1 MKALILNSGLWSRM
15 WEITKVHPKCMTEI
29 NSNSNET
36 IISRQLN
43 LLSKNWIKDIII
55 TTWFAAN
62 LLEEYCNSLNL
73 SLNIKFIQNP
83 IYTETNYIYSIY
95 CAKEELEDDIILMH
109 GDLVFEEDVLNK
121 VINCSNSCMV
131 TSSTV
136 PLPEKDF
143 KVVVDNWL
151 IKKIGI
157 EFFENAVTAM
167 PLYKLN
173 KKDWMIWL
181 NNIIN
186 FCKQWKTKV
195 YAENAFNEVS
205 DSCKILPLDI
215 KESFC
220 MEIDNKDDLE
230 LVKNKLLSL

>member
-1 MKALILNSGLWSRM
+1 M
-15 WEITKVHPKCMTEI
+15 WEITKIHPKCMTEI
-29 NSNSNET
+29 NSTSNET

-43 LLSKNWIKDIII
+43 LLLEKWIKDIVI

-62 LLEEYCNSLNL
+62 LLEEYCNNL
-73 SLNIKFIQNP
+73 ELPLNIKFIQNP

-121 VINCSNSCMV
+121 VINSLNSCMV
-131 TSSTV
+131 TSSTI

-143 KVVVDNWL
+143 KAVIDNWV
-151 IKKIGI
+151 IKKVGI
-157 EFFENAVTAM
+157 EYFDNAVTAM

-181 NNIIN
+181 ENIIN
-186 FCKQWKTKV
+186 FCEQWNTNV

-205 DSCKILPLDI
+205 DSCKILPLNI
-215 KESFC
+215 KDHFC
-220 MEIDNKDDLE
+220 AEIDNEEDLKR
-230 LVKNKLLSL
+230 VRNKFLSL

>member
-1 MKALILNSGLWSRM
+1 MKALILNSGLGTRM
-15 WEITKVHPKCMTEI
+15 WEMTKITPKCMIEI
-29 NSNSNET
+29 NPKSVET

-43 LLSKNWIKDIII
+43 LFLKNWIKDIVI
-55 TTWFAAN
+55 TAWFASD
-62 LLEEYCNSLNL
+62 LLEEYCNNLNL
-73 SLNIKFIQNP
+73 PLNTKFIQNP

-109 GDLVFEEDVLNK
+109 GDLVFDEKVLNEA
-121 VINCSNSCMV
+121 INNSWSCMV

-143 KVVVDNWL
+143 KAVVDNWL

-173 KKDWMIWL
+173 KEDWMIWL

-215 KESFC
+215 KDKFC
-220 MEIDNKDDLE
+220 MEIDNKEDLE
-230 LVKNKLLSL
+230 LVKNILLSL